1 MTRNKELLD
10 EVQQTFKSIM
20 PIPDESQEAHLLE
33 ELVGKVQT
41 DMEYIEIELPKIE
54 MSIERLRKEIEA
66 QSSLPSRMPTMI
78 TILAATYVPLAFVTV
93 RTKDVHDIPI

>member
-41 DMEYIEIELPKIE
+41 DIEYIEIELPKIE
-54 MSIERLRKEIEA
+54 MSIERLRKEVFTRAWFNRILR
-66 QSSLPSRMPTMI
+66 SLMS
-78 TILAATYVPLAFVTV
+78 
-93 RTKDVHDIPI
+93 D